1 MFDNSYRG
9 CTTQA
14 TQASNGELTS
24 VRIEERTHG
33 GGRLDGRTDPS
44 RRAFAGALPVYPEGG
59 CLWPDHALSCEIP
72 SARPSTVSESREG

>member
-14 TQASNGELTS
+14 TQASNSETS
-24 VRIEERTHG
+24 VRFKERTHG

-44 RRAFAGALPVYPEGG
+44 RRGFAGALPVYPEGG
-59 CLWPDHALSCEIP
+59 CLWPDHALSLLRN
-72 SARPSTVSESREG
+72 SQRKTVYGE